1 MRDERAALGGGE
13 DIDPR
18 STSFPV
24 AVAGEATQVL
34 AGNRAGIGVKQAGEM
49 LLQVVARFFV
59 EGLLT
64 AKPKLAA
71 AGGRGVHTQ
80 GLIAGREVQ
89 RIGLWQVV
97 KKRPRA
103 SSNRVLGGRRH
114 PIRRRS
120 GLASRAGGERG
131 QRAGLHDAITR

>member
-1 MRDERAALGGGE
+1 VRDERAALGGGE

-97 KKRPRA
+97 KKDPGPVRTACWAGVDIRSAGVQGSRPGQEAREV
-103 SSNRVLGGRRH
+103 S
-114 PIRRRS
+114 
-120 GLASRAGGERG
+120 ER
-131 QRAGLHDAITR
+131 DCTMP